1 MEFIEYIKTGFHS
14 TFIVDDRYK
23 LFLEGLGNTVYIAIF
38 ATIIGVIIGSI
49 SAIVGFYVKTTGKL
63 KPIGWIINIY
73 VIVIRGT
80 PLLIQLL
87 ITYFIIFSS
96 SDNAI
101 MIAIIAFGLNS
112 GAYVC
117 EVIRA
122 GILSV
127 DKGQGEAG
135 ASLGLNLYQIMRFI
149 QLPQAIK
156 NILPALGNEFINIV
170 KETSVAGY
178 IAIVDL
184 TKAGDIVRSQTFDPY
199 FSLLS
204 VAGIYLII
212 VSGLSFALK
221 KWEKRLS
228 VSDRS

>member
-1 MEFIEYIKTGFHS
+1 MEFIEYIKTGFYS
-14 TFIVDDRYK
+14 TFILDDRYK
-23 LFLEGLGNTVYIAIF
+23 LFLEGLGNTIYIAIF

>member
-49 SAIVGFYVKTTGKL
+49 SAIVGFYVKTTGRL

-96 SDNAI
+96 SDNAV

-228 VSDRS
+228 ISDRS